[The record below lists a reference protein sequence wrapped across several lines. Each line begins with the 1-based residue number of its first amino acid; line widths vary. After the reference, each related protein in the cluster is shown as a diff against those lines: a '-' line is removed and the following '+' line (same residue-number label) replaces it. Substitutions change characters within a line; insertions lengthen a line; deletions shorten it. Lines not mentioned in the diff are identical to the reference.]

1 MPLTS
6 SPTTGSSS
14 QVSILVQNIVSTQKN
29 KSPLLL
35 QLIVRKKIPIEKK
48 IPMCTSKAES
58 IWEFYRRQS
67 RLVLTIKTNPP
78 YKHYYWSL
86 EKYLL

>member
-35 QLIVRKKIPIEKK
+35 QLIVRKKIPI
-48 IPMCTSKAES
+48 CTSKAES